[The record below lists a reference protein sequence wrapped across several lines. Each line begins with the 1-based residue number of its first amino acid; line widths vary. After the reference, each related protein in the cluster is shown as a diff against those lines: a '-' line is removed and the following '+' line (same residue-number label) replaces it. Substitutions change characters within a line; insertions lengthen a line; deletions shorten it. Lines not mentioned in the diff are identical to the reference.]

1 MSDQLKEL
9 FDTVRPVFMALAFLG
24 AMAAQ
29 SFWRPASLW
38 AGAYNCLMG
47 TALTLIT
54 VPAGFEFARW
64 LWPEMPAWSGYVQG
78 AAYFWVG
85 VAGMQLAPLAPAAIK
100 WFMSLRPK
108 VNNP

>member
-9 FDTVRPVFMALAFLG
+9 LDTVRPVFMALGFLG

-29 SFWRPASLW
+29 SFWPPVSRL

-85 VAGMQLAPLAPAAIK
+85 IAGMQLAPLAPAAIK
-100 WFMSLRPK
+100 WVISLRLK
-108 VNNP
+108 VNSQ